1 MPNTRPLRF
10 AMAAAAALLMGAEPA
25 RAATPAAGPAALEVA
40 VQAPGAVWNA
50 VAVDAGRVFLAGPR
64 WTGSSAPPLVLV
76 EAGAAPRAYPDAAWN
91 AWKPG
96 ADPARVFVNINAIQR
111 DRDGGLWVV
120 DTGAAAFGGDPVPGG
135 AKLVRIALADGR
147 VDRVIGFG
155 PDIAQPG
162 SYVDDVRFHGRRAYL
177 TDAGRPGLIVVD
189 LDTGASRRV
198 LDGHAS
204 TRARPDRPIVLDRR
218 QIKAPDGSAL
228 AVHADPLEVSADGQW
243 LFYGPLSG
251 PWSRVPTRLLDDPSV
266 PAAALAAAVEPW
278 ADLPALGGS
287 VLDGAGN
294 LYYSDLAAN
303 AIRKRAPDGTLTT
316 LVQDPR
322 LHWVDAPAIDD
333 DGALWLPAAQI
344 DRTPLFN
351 GGRNRIEGPMSVYK
365 LAGAA
370 APRRPSITDIG
381 AMPRETMVEGVSRR
395 ALFGG
400 QTTMA
405 IFDLKAG
412 AAVPEHR
419 HPNEQVS
426 YIHSGRVRVTVA
438 GQPYEVLAGQVI
450 VIPPNLPHSFVAL
463 EDTVDIDFFAPAR
476 ADWLSGEAGYFKAK
490 PESDPESKRD

>member
-1 MPNTRPLRF
+1 MPNPRSLRS
-10 AMAAAAALLMGAEPA
+10 AVLAAAVLLVGAWPAWAAP
-25 RAATPAAGPAALEVA
+25 PAAGRAVLEVA
-40 VQAPGAVWNA
+40 VQAPDAVWNA

-64 WTGSSAPPLVLV
+64 WTGSSAPPLVLI
-76 EAGAAPRAYPDAAWN
+76 EPGAAPRPYPDAAWN
-91 AWKPG
+91 AWTPG
-96 ADPARVFVNINAIQR
+96 ADPARAFVNINAIQR

-120 DTGAAAFGGDPVPGG
+120 DTGAAAFGGDPLPGG

-155 PDIAQPG
+155 PDLARPG
-162 SYVDDVRFHGRRAYL
+162 SYIDDVRFHGKRAYL

-189 LDTGASRRV
+189 LDTGGARRV
-198 LDGHAS
+198 LDRHAS
-204 TRARPDRPIVLDRR
+204 TLARPDRPIVLDGRE
-218 QIKAPDGSAL
+218 IKAPDGSAL
-228 AVHADPLEVSADGQW
+228 TVHADPLEVSADGQW
-243 LFYGPLSG
+243 LSYGPLSG
-251 PWSRVPTRLLDDPSV
+251 PWSRVPTRLLDDPAV
-266 PAAALAAAVEPW
+266 PAATLAAAVEPW

-303 AIRKRAPDGTLTT
+303 AIRKRAPDGTVTT
-316 LVQDPR
+316 LIQDPR

-351 GGRNRIEGPMSVYK
+351 GGRNQIQGPMRVYK

-370 APRRPSITDIG
+370 APRRPTITDIA
-381 AMPRETMVEGVSRR
+381 AMPRESLAEGVNRR
-395 ALFGG
+395 ALFGD
-400 QTTMA
+400 QSTMA

-438 GQPYEVLAGQVI
+438 GTPYEVRAGQVI

-463 EDTVDIDFFAPAR
+463 EDTVNIDFFAPAR
-476 ADWLSGEAGYFKAK
+476 ADWRSGDADYFKPK
-490 PESDPESKRD
+490 PQRD